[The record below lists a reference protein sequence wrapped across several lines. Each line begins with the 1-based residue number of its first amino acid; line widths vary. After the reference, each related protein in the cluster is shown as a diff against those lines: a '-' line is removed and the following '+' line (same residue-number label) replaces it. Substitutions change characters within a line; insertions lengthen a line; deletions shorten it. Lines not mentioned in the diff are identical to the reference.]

1 MPIKQEELALFREAL
16 PVNSIPFLNRI
27 REILDENK
35 TNSLDALKGIE
46 SDKAKACLFML
57 ALQAYG
63 YGVAEKFGLDE
74 FMRLRDSLGATLGG
88 QAEHVK

>member
-1 MPIKQEELALFREAL
+1 MEVKAEELAIFKEAL

-46 SDKAKACLFML
+46 HDKAKSCLFML
-57 ALQAYG
+57 ALQTHG
-63 YGVAEKFGLDE
+63 YATAEKFDLDE
-74 FMRLRDSLGATLGG
+74 YIRLRDSLT
-88 QAEHVK
+88 QKEHVK